1 MQLSSLYMANVVDQV
16 FQMQESMNK
25 QREEMYQTKIR
36 EYTQDLNKRLVKVSL
51 DKSIQESAFKK
62 DIEVL
67 RSKVKYLTKEG
78 SRLRA
83 IIDEREDDIRLLL

>member
-1 MQLSSLYMANVVDQV
+1 M
-16 FQMQESMNK
+16 
-25 QREEMYQTKIR
+25 
-36 EYTQDLNKRLVKVSL
+36 SL
-51 DKSIQESAFKK
+51 DKSIQEKAFKK
-62 DIEVL
+62 DIEML

>member
-1 MQLSSLYMANVVDQV
+1 MANVVNEV
-16 FQMQESMNK
+16 FSMQDSNNQE
-25 QREEMYQTKIR
+25 REQMYQTKIR
-36 EYTQDLNKRLVKVSL
+36 EYTQDLNNKLVKVTL
-51 DKSIQESAFKK
+51 GKSIQEAAFKK
-62 DIEVL
+62 DAEVL